1 MIYRSVGHT
10 VRMYDQSMVKGE
22 PADARE
28 RLIVALDVPNA
39 STAQRL
45 VEQLGDTVHFF
56 KVGLQLFSAEGP
68 AIVRHLV
75 SSGFKVF
82 LDLKLHDIPNTV
94 ASAVKSVADL
104 GVSMV
109 TVHGSGGAA
118 MLQAAV
124 VAADKQLAILAVTV
138 LTSLNDEDLQEI
150 GYSSDVL
157 DQALRIASLARST
170 GCDAVVTSAR
180 EVSAL
185 RKMLGEGFGIVVP
198 GVRPL
203 GEKADDQAR
212 TATPAEAIQAGAS
225 HIVVGRPITRAADPV
240 KAAQAILAEMNNAGS
255 RSLV

>member
-1 MIYRSVGHT
+1 
-10 VRMYDQSMVKGE
+10 MVKGE
-22 PADARE
+22 PADVRD

-39 STAQRL
+39 STARHL

-68 AIVRHLV
+68 TIVRQLI

-118 MLQAAV
+118 MLRAAV
-124 VAADKQLAILAVTV
+124 AAADKRLSILAVTV
-138 LTSLNDEDLQEI
+138 LTSLSDEDLTEV
-150 GYSSDVL
+150 GYSGNVL
-157 DQALRIASLARST
+157 EQALRIASLARST
-170 GCDAVVTSAR
+170 GCNAVVTSAR

-225 HIVVGRPITRAADPV
+225 HIVVGRSITRAADPV
-240 KAAQAILAEMNNAGS
+240 KAAQAILAEMSSAGS

>member
-1 MIYRSVGHT
+1 MIR
-10 VRMYDQSMVKGE
+10 DMVKGE
-22 PADARE
+22 PVDFRD

-56 KVGLQLFSAEGP
+56 KVGLQLFAAEGP
-68 AIVRHLV
+68 GIVRQLI

-94 ASAVKSVADL
+94 AKAVKSAAEL
-104 GVSMV
+104 GVSMI

-118 MLQAAV
+118 MLRAAV
-124 VAADKQLAILAVTV
+124 EAAERRSSILAVTV
-138 LTSLNDEDLQEI
+138 LTSLSDTDLQEV
-150 GYSSDVL
+150 GYSGNVL
-157 DQALRIASLARST
+157 EQALRIASLARST

-185 RKMLGEGFGIVVP
+185 RKMLGEGYGIVVP

-212 TATPAEAIQAGAS
+212 TATPAQAIQAGAS

>member
-1 MIYRSVGHT
+1 
-10 VRMYDQSMVKGE
+10 MYDQSMVKGE

-39 STAQRL
+39 SIAQRL

-124 VAADKQLAILAVTV
+124 AAADKRLAILAVTV

-203 GEKADDQAR
+203 GEKVDDQAR